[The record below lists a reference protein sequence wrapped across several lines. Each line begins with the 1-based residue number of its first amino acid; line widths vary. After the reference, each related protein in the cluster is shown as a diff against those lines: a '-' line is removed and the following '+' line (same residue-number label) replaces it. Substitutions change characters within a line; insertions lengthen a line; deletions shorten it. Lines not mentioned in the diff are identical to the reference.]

1 MAAITAASD
10 ASYEL
15 LVTPEELK
23 GGLEVDYNYEAYAR
37 KALEGDADDIERAW
51 AKKLETHPKTYDG
64 FKFRLHAVVKSD
76 DKVTLQVGLTGYKE
90 FVGTQTNPRLRAAG
104 NAHLSNALG
113 CECVLTTADE
123 KIVLLKRSPD
133 VAFASG
139 LYNGPS
145 GHAEPQYVWNK
156 NISREVLRDGIVRE
170 IVEEVG
176 IPEKALS
183 EPRLIGVM
191 RDVDQKPDCLFVV
204 ETTQTS
210 GEVKDGY
217 RHALEAWESERLAFV
232 DSEDCGLALT
242 PVTRA
247 AFACL
252 ARDRAL

>member
-1 MAAITAASD
+1 MAAQAAATD
-10 ASYEL
+10 YEL

-23 GGLEVDYNYEAYAR
+23 GGGVEVDYNYEAYAR
-37 KALEGDADDIERAW
+37 KTLAGDADDIERAW
-51 AKKLETHPKTYDG
+51 TKKLETHPKTYDG
-64 FKFRLHAVVKSD
+64 FKFRLHAVAKND
-76 DKVTLQVGLTGYKE
+76 GKVTLQVGLTAYRE
-90 FVGTQTNPRLRAAG
+90 YVGTQTNPRLRAAG
-104 NAHLSNALG
+104 NAYLSNALG
-113 CECVLTTADE
+113 CECVLTTADK
-123 KIVLLKRSPD
+123 KIVLLRRSTD
-133 VAFASG
+133 VAYASG

-156 NISREVLRDGIVRE
+156 NIAREVLRDGIVRE

-191 RDVDQKPDCLFVV
+191 RDVDSKPDCLFVV

-210 GEVKDGY
+210 DEVKEGY

>member
-23 GGLEVDYNYEAYAR
+23 GGLKVDYNYEAYAR
-37 KALEGDADDIERAW
+37 KTLAGDADDIERAW
-51 AKKLETHPKTYDG
+51 TKKLETHPKTYDG
-64 FKFRLHAVVKSD
+64 FKFRLHDIVKG
-76 DKVTLQVGLTGYKE
+76 DKVTLQVGLTGYRE

-104 NAHLSNALG
+104 NAYLSNALG
-113 CECVLTTADE
+113 CECVLTTAD
-123 KIVLLKRSPD
+123 KKFVLMKRSTD

-156 NISREVLRDGIVRE
+156 NIAREVLRDGIVRE

-191 RDVDQKPDCLFVV
+191 RDSDLKPDCLFVV
-204 ETTQTS
+204 ETTQTAD
-210 GEVKDGY
+210 EVREGY

>member
-1 MAAITAASD
+1 M
-10 ASYEL
+10 
-15 LVTPEELK
+15 
-23 GGLEVDYNYEAYAR
+23 
-37 KALEGDADDIERAW
+37 
-51 AKKLETHPKTYDG
+51 
-64 FKFRLHAVVKSD
+64 
-76 DKVTLQVGLTGYKE
+76 
-90 FVGTQTNPRLRAAG
+90 
-104 NAHLSNALG
+104 
-113 CECVLTTADE
+113 
-123 KIVLLKRSPD
+123 
-133 VAFASG
+133 
-139 LYNGPS
+139 YNGPS

-156 NISREVLRDGIVRE
+156 NITREVLRDGIVRE

-191 RDVDQKPDCLFVV
+191 RDADSKPDCLFVV

-210 GEVKDGY
+210 SEVKEGY

-252 ARDRAL
+252 GLLFIAERVDGQHWRDLANNGIEGRALLLPAVVLDEGVPGAARPAEFVGLAG

>member
-1 MAAITAASD
+1 MAAQAAATD
-10 ASYEL
+10 YEL

-23 GGLEVDYNYEAYAR
+23 GGGVEVDYNYEGYAR
-37 KALEGDADDIERAW
+37 KALDGDADDIERAW

-76 DKVTLQVGLTGYKE
+76 DKVTLQVGLTNYKE
-90 FVGTQTNPRLRAAG
+90 YVGTQTNPRLRAAG

-113 CECVLTTADE
+113 CECVLTTSDN
-123 KIVLLKRSPD
+123 KIVLLRRSRA

-156 NISREVLRDGIVRE
+156 NNSREVLRDGIVRE

-191 RDVDQKPDCLFVV
+191 RDADLKPDCLFVV

-210 GEVKDGY
+210 GEVKEGY

-252 ARDRAL
+252 ARDRGL

>member
-1 MAAITAASD
+1 MAAKSTSIQHRAPFVSLW
-10 ASYEL
+10 S
-15 LVTPEELK
+15 
-23 GGLEVDYNYEAYAR
+23 R
-37 KALEGDADDIERAW
+37 DDVR
-51 AKKLETHPKTYDG
+51 
-64 FKFRLHAVVKSD
+64 
-76 DKVTLQVGLTGYKE
+76 
-90 FVGTQTNPRLRAAG
+90 
-104 NAHLSNALG
+104 
-113 CECVLTTADE
+113 TADE
-123 KIVLLKRSPD
+123 KIVLLRRSQH

-145 GHAEPQYVWNK
+145 GHAEPQYVWNN
-156 NISREVLRDGIVRE
+156 NISREVLRDGIIRE

-191 RDVDQKPDCLFVV
+191 RDADSKPDCLFVV

-210 GEVKDGY
+210 GEVKEGY

-252 ARDRAL
+252 ARYRAL